1 MSEFSS
7 SSKLEKLVA
16 ALQAVK
22 KKSPDHKSIIF
33 SQYVN
38 FLDIVE
44 WRLKQLGFRPVK
56 LVGTLAA
63 SQRNSMLRAFKTNPE
78 VDVMLLS
85 LRAGGEGLNLQCAS
99 HVMLLDP
106 WVREGPHLPLRLAA
120 RDAVSGWRVS
130 GVCLQWNPAV
140 EMQAIQRAH
149 RIGQTRAVE
158 AIRFCTEGTIE
169 ANSEPPLHPALARGR
184 ASRCG
189 SLRCQRGVLVQC

>member
-106 WVREGPHLPLRLAA
+106 WVREGPHLPLRPAA

-169 ANSEPPLHPALARGR
+169 ANSEPHCTRPWPADARVVV
-184 ASRCG
+184 A
-189 SLRCQRGVLVQC
+189 L